1 MTYTP
6 DTAPTLHMPSAI
18 LAAARTCSMVDHLLG
33 PAGPIAQNLPGW
45 QDRPQQRALG
55 NVVRRAFK
63 QGLHAL
69 TEGECGVGK
78 THALLV
84 PAILHALETKKPVV
98 VSTKTNILLDQY
110 VQKDLPFLLATL
122 TPWLEEKF
130 GRTFDFAG
138 LKGLGNYRCNA
149 KKDYDDSLEYEFN
162 TEREWQ
168 EFTTTG
174 DVAELPFTV
183 TPRLRS
189 LITATREEC
198 AGARCPV
205 AKEGVCWFINA
216 RRAAH
221 RSDIVVVNH
230 VLLMAALR
238 AQPGTVLP
246 IWSACIVD
254 EAHELEAEARSCR
267 GVSIAPQRVAKIAKQ
282 ALDYCGTHRQGM
294 LGEEPGSS
302 NGCDPNWPC
311 NPAECGDKC
320 ECDCHGVR
328 PSPTAE
334 AIAAETRGLFQALQ
348 HEHRA
353 AGEDGQA
360 LLGDLQHTAAGE
372 YLNELCAHLRR
383 LAVDVENTKD
393 ELWEES
399 AERAKGDTL
408 SLGIRDLV
416 GELASLRQ
424 AHPDRVAWLQLG
436 QKTSIQSAPLEVAN
450 FLKDSLLKAPVALS
464 SATLATGTG
473 ADAFAYIQETLGVR
487 TLHQI
492 QAGSPFDWPRQCWLY
507 LPEGLTEKHLAIGI
521 KSFNAREEMARE
533 YARISALHIREFLH
547 YTRGRTFCLFTAGR
561 NLELT
566 REALL
571 GLPCTPGRCLYC
583 KQAGMEGPCSGNLP
597 FPYMSQGERG
607 VSETLDWF
615 RSTQGAVLFG
625 LASYWEGVDVSG
637 DALSGL
643 VIDRI
648 PFPAESDVLHQA
660 RLRALG
666 GGRSAFK
673 ALSVPIAITKKR
685 QGFGRLIRTVTDRGA
700 VMLLD
705 PRLHGKHAAILD
717 ALPPARRIHRADLR
731 RLPLFL
737 AGAGVP
743 CKGPAEVAAAL
754 QGLALEG
761 MPREHAQIV
770 VRLREMLPGRL
781 TSGLWGVAE
790 KLVARYRT

>member
-122 TPWLEEKF
+122 TPWLEERF

-138 LKGLGNYRCNA
+138 LKGLGNYYCEA
-149 KKDYDDSLEYEFN
+149 KRPEDREYAAELAAASDW
-162 TEREWQ
+162 TGE
-168 EFTTTG
+168 TMTG

-205 AKEGVCWFINA
+205 AKEGACWFINA

-230 VLLMAALR
+230 ALLMAALR

-246 IWSACIVD
+246 VWGACIVD

-267 GVSIAPQRVAKIAKQ
+267 GVSIAPQRVEKLAKQ
-282 ALDYCGTHRQGM
+282 ALDYCGAHRQGM
-294 LGEEPGSS
+294 LGEEPTLQHDGFPCVYCEE
-302 NGCDPNWPC
+302 GCL
-311 NPAECGDKC
+311 
-320 ECDCHGVR
+320 CDCACHRTVG
-328 PSPTAE
+328 SPTVE

-399 AERAKGDTL
+399 ADRAKGDTL

-473 ADAFAYIQETLGVR
+473 ADAFTYIQETLGVR
-487 TLHQI
+487 TIHQI
-492 QAGSPFDWPRQCWLY
+492 QAGSPFNWPRQCWLY

-521 KSFNAREEMARE
+521 KSANAREEMARE

-583 KQAGMEGPCSGNLP
+583 KQVGGKGPCSRNLP

-615 RSTQGAVLFG
+615 RATKGAVLFG
-625 LASYWEGVDVSG
+625 LASYWEGVDVAG
-637 DALSGL
+637 EALSGL

-648 PFPAESDVLHQA
+648 PFPPESDVLHQA

-705 PRLHGKHAAILD
+705 PRLQGKHAAILD
-717 ALPPARRIHRADLR
+717 ALPPAKRVCREDLR

-743 CKGPAEVAAAL
+743 CEGPAEVAAAL
-754 QGLALEG
+754 QGLDVEG

-770 VRLREMLPGRL
+770 VRLREMLPRL
-781 TSGLWGVAE
+781 TPGLWGVAE
-790 KLVARYRT
+790 KLVARYGGGQ